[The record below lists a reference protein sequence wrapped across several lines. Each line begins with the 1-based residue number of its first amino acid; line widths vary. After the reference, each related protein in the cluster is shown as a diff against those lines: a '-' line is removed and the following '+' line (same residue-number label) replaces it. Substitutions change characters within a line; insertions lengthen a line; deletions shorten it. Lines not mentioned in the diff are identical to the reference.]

1 MPIDIPPIL
10 STPQYEHLVLQALLE
25 IAGPEANLTPIPSIL
40 STAKFRHLVLNA
52 LQYIAING
60 GSGGG
65 GGGGGGAAFY
75 GQVSKITSGTI
86 NIATAG
92 TYQSTGLTA
101 TLDSENEGIILGTTD
116 LFAVKNV
123 TGSPQLL
130 KIYGSADIDAAG
142 ASKTLGVKLALNGT
156 PIDNTECNA
165 VTGTGS
171 NFAKLVTNWMIELQP
186 DDEVALYVTNKTS
199 SGNVTLLRGRL
210 VASTVGKGVPSLTAP
225 NGDVWNVS
233 VDDDGIL
240 TTTKV

>member
-10 STPQYEHLVLQALLE
+10 STPQYEHLVLEALSE
-25 IAGPEANLTPIPSIL
+25 IAGSQASLDPIPSIL

-52 LQYIAING
+52 LHYIAENG
-60 GSGGG
+60 EVGGG
-65 GGGGGGAAFY
+65 GTAFY

-101 TLDSENEGIILGTTD
+101 TLDSENEGIILGTND

-130 KIYGSADIDAAG
+130 KIYGSADIDAG
-142 ASKTLGVKLALNGT
+142 NNKILGIKLALNGT

-165 VTGTGS
+165 STGQGTT
-171 NFAKLVTNWMIELQP
+171 FAKLVTNWMIELQP
-186 DDEVALYVTNKTS
+186 DDEVALYVTNKTT
-199 SGNVTLLRGRL
+199 SGNVTFLRGRL